1 MTNACTLWNAVVG
14 GAAAP
19 APALA
24 GAPGQARE
32 PQIVIQNPVRETD
45 TAIAN
50 RVLFARFNGKYGI
63 ATRSLLEA
71 VFALG
76 NATVIKIHLRRF
88 VEGQC
93 YGFTELSDA
102 QITEIC
108 TGTFFTRAGILPVN
122 ISKLKRGMNT
132 RLCVGP
138 PMSVSEALTEAIAM
152 LGRFVNLELA
162 QHLTDFMP
170 VAKAALE
177 RECPEF
183 LMDLSA
189 VDFMLYFL
197 EFKVFPLMSGPSTVD
212 NPVAAMV
219 YAAQTAILEPMVLLT
234 TVLRIKQW
242 SKHNGAPNS
251 PRASG
256 DLFVLSSANGGN
268 PITWP
273 VSCN

>member
-1 MTNACTLWNAVVG
+1 MRESDAVIG
-14 GAAAP
+14 N
-19 APALA
+19 
-24 GAPGQARE
+24 RE
-32 PQIVIQNPVRETD
+32 
-45 TAIAN
+45 
-50 RVLFARFNGKYGI
+50 LFRATIGKFGV
-63 ATRSLLEA
+63 ATRPLLEA
-71 VFALG
+71 VYALG
-76 NATVIKIHLRRF
+76 NATVIKINLRRL

-93 YGFTELSDA
+93 DGFTELSDS

-108 TGTFFTRAGILPVN
+108 NGEFFSRAGILPAN
-122 ISKLKRGMNT
+122 IGKLKRGMNT
-132 RLCVGP
+132 RLTDEP
-138 PMSVSEALTEAIAM
+138 LMSMSKALTEAIAM

-256 DLFVLSSANGGN
+256 DLFVQSSANGGN
-268 PITWP
+268 PATWP
-273 VSCN
+273 ALCN